1 MVAMWHSLQFGV
13 CQDCAKNDSWLSS
26 RKPRLAKV
34 PISFKKNG
42 APDRIRT
49 CDLCLRRAALYP
61 AELRVRGG
69 SFSRLAGPRQRP
81 ARAKAGGPGPHFPAT
96 ISRYSLSHVRRA
108 VAAWLEQ
115 FPHLRT
121 RLGGAEQIALH

>member
-1 MVAMWHSLQFGV
+1 MWHSLQFGV

-61 AELRVRGG
+61 AELRARERCSSARPPGRANRGPKDL
-69 SFSRLAGPRQRP
+69 SRLARNDDIPP
-81 ARAKAGGPGPHFPAT
+81 ARARDKEKRCRRVSSRPASAT
-96 ISRYSLSHVRRA
+96 
-108 VAAWLEQ
+108 
-115 FPHLRT
+115 
-121 RLGGAEQIALH
+121 G

>member
-1 MVAMWHSLQFGV
+1 MWHSLQFGV

-61 AELRVRGG
+61 AELRVPVTVLMTSARGWIQK
-69 SFSRLAGPRQRP
+69 RAGIC
-81 ARAKAGGPGPHFPAT
+81 KAVPPGLPPPVAMAG
-96 ISRYSLSHVRRA
+96 IKGRA
-108 VAAWLEQ
+108 VPPVRPPPQ
-115 FPHLRT
+115 S
-121 RLGGAEQIALH
+121 GGDADPEGLMP